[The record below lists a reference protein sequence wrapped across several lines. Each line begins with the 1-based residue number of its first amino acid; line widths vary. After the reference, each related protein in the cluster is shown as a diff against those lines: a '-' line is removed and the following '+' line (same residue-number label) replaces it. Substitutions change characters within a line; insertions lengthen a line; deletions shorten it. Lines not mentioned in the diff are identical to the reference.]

1 MLNSINYAL
10 NIMQKKTDELL
21 QSIGKLVKNVRS
33 ETMDQSEL
41 GKRVGVSRTTI
52 SSIERGIGVNS
63 KSLFNVVSFLG
74 LADVIQAA
82 VNERSQLIEANRSR
96 KARNNREE
104 LSNDF

>member
-1 MLNSINYAL
+1 
-10 NIMQKKTDELL
+10 
-21 QSIGKLVKNVRS
+21 
-33 ETMDQSEL
+33 
-41 GKRVGVSRTTI
+41 
-52 SSIERGIGVNS
+52 
-63 KSLFNVVSFLG
+63 LG